1 MGLSGKGNKPKV
13 WRVYVRRNKKRE
25 NDDEAARRDVR
36 IRGLV
41 GDSVI

>member
-25 NDDEAARRDVR
+25 NDEASRRDVR